1 MASTHS
7 RVALQVGRLPVDR
20 LPVGRLPVDRLP
32 DHLLS
37 RRPLD
42 DLTSQPPPDTRTSWL
57 TAPHARR
64 ARRNTRN
71 PGGVAD
77 PVSWE
82 SW

>member
-7 RVALQVGRLPVDR
+7 RVALQVGRLQ
-20 LPVGRLPVDRLP
+20 VGRLPVDRLP

-57 TAPHARR
+57 TAPR
-64 ARRNTRN
+64 AHRAHRSTHN
-71 PGGVAD
+71 PGGGAD
-77 PVSWE
+77 PVS
-82 SW
+82 